1 MGYADLISRLQVLPE
16 AKQAEV
22 FDFVEFLVQRN
33 QAEQQAIKTLAD
45 SSLATMMK
53 TPIRVSEFTP
63 MTRDDA
69 GGFSSTLASR
79 LVPRQ

>member
-45 SSLATMMK
+45 SSLAVLMK
-53 TPIRVSEFTP
+53 NPIRVSEFTP
-63 MTRDDA
+63 MTREEA
-69 GGFSSTLASR
+69 TAR
-79 LVPRQ
+79 